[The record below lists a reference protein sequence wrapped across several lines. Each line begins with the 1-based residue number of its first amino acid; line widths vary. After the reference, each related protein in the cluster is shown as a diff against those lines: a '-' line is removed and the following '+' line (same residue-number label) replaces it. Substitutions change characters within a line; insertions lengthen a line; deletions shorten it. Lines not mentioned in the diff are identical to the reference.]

1 MVNCDVH
8 NQMSFET
15 FSDMHAQY
23 TVSSD
28 ILGDTEC
35 TPVDG
40 AISSWVQR
48 RGSGHCHAPNCE

>member
-1 MVNCDVH
+1 MVNCVQDVH
-8 NQMSFET
+8 KQMSFEM

-35 TPVDG
+35 TSVDG
-40 AISSWVQR
+40 AISS
-48 RGSGHCHAPNCE
+48 